1 MDKDDVTA
9 LNVQKVGNIPS
20 ARLNEELAFVDE
32 PFWYYV
38 IEATGADDR
47 TSRREGGIAWLEES
61 GRAIVLWNEETFWT
75 RAETPQDA
83 ADRWLED
90 RIETPPRFQ

>member
-9 LNVQKVGNIPS
+9 VNVQKVGNIPS

-38 IEATGADDR
+38 IEATGVIGSASR
-47 TSRREGGIAWLEES
+47 TDGGIAWLAES

-75 RAETPQDA
+75 RAASPQDA
-83 ADRWLED
+83 AERWLED
-90 RIETPPRFQ
+90 RLDTPPIFR